1 MKKTSLILFAL
12 GSPVAMADN
21 ALIGIYCQ
29 ENTNGAEVYVNDEL
43 KFECSDF
50 AREAVVL
57 EEGSYQ
63 IKAVQNIN
71 KEQEKVFI
79 QQVDATADRPQRVR
93 ITMPQQASLT
103 AYGLAMKKQRDAE
116 AARKL
121 ALEKE
126 RLAKQALEDDM
137 AKAGQGDLA
146 AMQRMI
152 GRYESGDG
160 VEKSQE
166 QAEYW
171 QRQYTVQKAQQDR
184 LAKIESLQNEL
195 DENSYFGVLG
205 MFPRAMKNSDASES
219 STLITGLP
227 TYTVSD
233 IISSPTVYSARK
245 DIQERLD
252 AIEGHAVRWA
262 KPDAMVAKATP

>member
-1 MKKTSLILFAL
+1 MKKTSLILLAL
-12 GSPVAMADN
+12 GSSITMADN

-29 ENTNGAEVYVNDEL
+29 ENTNGVKVYVNDEL

-63 IKAVQNIN
+63 VKAVQSIS
-71 KEQEKVFI
+71 KEQEKVFS
-79 QQVDATADRPQRVR
+79 QQVDATSNRPQRVR

-121 ALEKE
+121 ALENE
-126 RLAKQALEDDM
+126 RLAKQALEDDW

-171 QRQYTVQKAQQDR
+171 QRQYTVQKAQKDR
-184 LAKIESLQNEL
+184 LAKIESLEKAL
-195 DENSYFGVLG
+195 DENPYFYFLNS
-205 MFPRAMKNSDASES
+205 FPRAIQNSDASES
-219 STLITGLP
+219 STLMTGLP
-227 TYTVSD
+227 LFTFSD
-233 IISSPTVYSARK
+233 IISSPTVYSDRK

-262 KPDAMVAKATP
+262 KPDSMVAKASQ